1 MHQPYSQS
9 REPIYIGF
17 EKPVNGLGIAG
28 FVVSITGLL
37 LTFGLIC
44 PLGILLSFFALF
56 KKPRGLAVA
65 GLLIGVL
72 GTALPLL
79 AGYTIL
85 RSHEVHEKQLRAQE
99 QTEMV
104 LEKSFADV
112 EQFRHE
118 HQRVPAG
125 IEGNKMVIKYKDGW
139 DRELRYD
146 LHPRKYVV
154 RSAGPD
160 GDFETPDDRTREQA
174 VAPAEIPQAEDREIE
189 LGE

>member
-28 FVVSITGLL
+28 FVVSLTGLL
-37 LTFGLIC
+37 LAFGLIC
-44 PLGILLSFFALF
+44 PLGILLSFFGLF
-56 KKPRGLAVA
+56 KKPRGIAVA
-65 GLLIGVL
+65 GLLVGVL

-79 AGYTIL
+79 AGYAIVK
-85 RSHEVHEKQLRAQE
+85 SHEVREKQIQAE
-99 QTEMV
+99 HETDV
-104 LEKSFADV
+104 ALEKSFL
-112 EQFRHE
+112 EIERFRRE

-125 IEGNKMVIKYKDGW
+125 IEGNKMVVQYEDGW

-146 LHPRKYVV
+146 VYPRRYVV

-160 GDFETPDDRTREQA
+160 GEFETRDDRTRQKT
-174 VAPAEIPQAEDREIE
+174 VSRKEISQAENREIE
-189 LGE
+189 LGD

>member
-28 FVVSITGLL
+28 FIVSVTGLL

-65 GLLIGVL
+65 GLLIGIL

-79 AGYTIL
+79 AGFAIVK
-85 RSHEVHEKQLRAQE
+85 SHEVTEQRIQAQDK
-99 QTEMV
+99 TEMV
-104 LEKSFADV
+104 LEKSLA
-112 EQFRHE
+112 EIERFRHE

-125 IEGNKMVIKYKDGW
+125 IEGNKMVIKHKDGW
-139 DRELRYD
+139 DRELRYEVY
-146 LHPRKYVV
+146 PRKFIV

-160 GDFETPDDRTREQA
+160 GEFETADDRTRERT
-174 VAPAEIPQAEDREIE
+174 VSRAETSNLKDREIE
-189 LGE
+189 LDD

>member
-28 FVVSITGLL
+28 FIVSISGLL

-65 GLLIGVL
+65 GLLIGIL

-79 AGYTIL
+79 VGYAIVK
-85 RSHEVHEKQLRAQE
+85 SHEVNEKQIRAE
-99 QTEMV
+99 DKTEMV
-104 LEKSFADV
+104 LEKSLAEI

-125 IEGNKMVIKYKDGW
+125 IEGNKMVIKHKDGW

-146 LHPRKYVV
+146 IHPRKFIV

-160 GDFETPDDRTREQA
+160 GEFETADDRTRERT
-174 VAPAEIPQAEDREIE
+174 VSRTETSKLEDREIE
-189 LGE
+189 LRD